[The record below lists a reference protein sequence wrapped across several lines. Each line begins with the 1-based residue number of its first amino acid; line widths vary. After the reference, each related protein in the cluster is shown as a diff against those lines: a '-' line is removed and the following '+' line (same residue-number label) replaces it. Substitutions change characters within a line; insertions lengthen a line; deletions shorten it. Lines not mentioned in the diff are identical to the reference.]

1 MSLEDLDTKTQ
12 VKICFYALNGVMIL
26 IGIYLAFLF
35 IKSKALHT
43 YSCYNIAIMSGTI
56 LLDNIIRII
65 PTQSLHYSC
74 QYAQAFFLVLFD
86 KMIVTILSM
95 QIIVVYIG
103 IIKTEVY
110 EKKQKIIFIIGT
122 LSCLLISG
130 VLASIFVFSPSKLDY
145 NETNN
150 YYYCDTKW
158 EPKKYIET
166 VLNGILLGVNF
177 FCSVVV
183 LAHYVKKKKEAESG
197 AIEDL
202 GYKQKCIRF
211 LILFFINILMI
222 VEQFLIVYKKLNDIG
237 LNTDLVYLISCLVID
252 LCYSINDIV
261 VKETLRIICRKKQTN
276 INDSTTFIKM
286 NTYDVPEQEDNEDDN

>member
-1 MSLEDLDTKTQ
+1 MSLEDLDKKTQ

-43 YSCYNIAIMSGTI
+43 YSCYNIAIMSCTI

-65 PTQSLHYSC
+65 PTKPLHYSC
-74 QYAQAFFLVLFD
+74 HYAQAFFLVLFD

-103 IIKTEVY
+103 IIKTEIY
-110 EKKQKIIFIIGT
+110 EKYQKIIFILGI
-122 LSCLLISG
+122 LSCVLISAI
-130 VLASIFVFSPSKLDY
+130 LTPIFVFGPGKIKY
-145 NETNN
+145 NEEM
-150 YYYCDTKW
+150 YYYCDTDW
-158 EPKKYIET
+158 DPKRPIEA
-166 VLNGILLGVNF
+166 VLNGTLLAINF
-177 FCSVVV
+177 FCSIVV
-183 LAHYVKKKKEAESG
+183 LIHYVKKKKEAESG

-222 VEQFLIVYKKLNDIG
+222 VEQFLIVYKVFSKTII
-237 LNTDLVYLISCLVID
+237 NTDLLYLISCLVID

-276 INDSTTFIKM
+276 INDSTTIIKM